1 MFSDVTFNSKDF
13 KVAMNFC
20 SWQPWPFP
28 VTHTP
33 ERKKRKKDSSS
44 ICATCIGKSLKNTT
58 KLQINSGNG
67 KVVIIL
73 KNNVTKA
80 IPMLSL
86 LRLISFHQSNRLSV
100 HVVHQ
105 VITMSN
111 QYRQMVSNL
120 FGSSF
125 GLIDGYNI
133 ANIIRQK
140 NYADI

>member
-1 MFSDVTFNSKDF
+1 M
-13 KVAMNFC
+13 
-20 SWQPWPFP
+20 
-28 VTHTP
+28 
-33 ERKKRKKDSSS
+33 KRRATLL
-44 ICATCIGKSLKNTT
+44 ATCVGKSLKNTPE
-58 KLQINSGNG
+58 LQINSGNG
-67 KVVIIL
+67 EVVIIL

-80 IPMLSL
+80 IPMLSV

-111 QYRQMVSNL
+111 QYRQMISNL
-120 FGSSF
+120 FCSSL
-125 GLIDGYNI
+125 GLMDGYNI